1 LGYEIGTPEINPQT
15 VTLIS
20 SEAVIEQVAMVKVF
34 IDVADLKEPIRNREL
49 PISVYDI
56 QGNDLNVRIEPESV
70 TVSLPVERP
79 SKKVPL
85 TIETEGDLPEDL
97 EIESIDAAEEI
108 DIFGKRTILQEV
120 NGISTKPFDLS
131 KVTQSGTYEL
141 EL

>member
-1 LGYEIGTPEINPQT
+1 VNEDKLPIGYELGEPEISSET

-20 SEAVIEQVAMVKVF
+20 SEAVIDQVAMVKVF

-56 QGNDLNVRIEPESV
+56 QGNDLNVRVEPESV

-85 TIETEGDLPEDL
+85 TIETTGELPDDL
-97 EIESIDAAEEI
+97 EIESIVAVEEI
-108 DIFGKRTILQEV
+108 DIFGKRAILHDI
-120 NGISTKPFDLS
+120 NG
-131 KVTQSGTYEL
+131 V
-141 EL
+141 